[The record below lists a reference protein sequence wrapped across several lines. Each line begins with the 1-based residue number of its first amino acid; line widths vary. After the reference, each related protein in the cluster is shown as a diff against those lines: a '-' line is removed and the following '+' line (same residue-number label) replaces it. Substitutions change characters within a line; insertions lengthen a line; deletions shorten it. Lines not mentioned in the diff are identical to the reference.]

1 MLQMYALPYFNA
13 HKYTLYFYINLKGNL
28 LSENSVFSILLGS
41 AVGSENVEEGKD
53 MAYCSQKKLQ
63 RNL

>member
-13 HKYTLYFYINLKGNL
+13 LKYTLYFYINLKGNL
-28 LSENSVFSILLGS
+28 LSANSVFSILLGS
-41 AVGSENVEEGKD
+41 AVGRENVEGKD